1 MLPDAPVPLAE
12 DSPGCVLE
20 STPRMVQNGSKV
32 YSISLNK
39 LWLSQLGI
47 NEQGAA
53 TVHALATRPVEIT
66 QPAII
71 IQPASVENGGG
82 RE

>member
-20 STPRMVQNGSKV
+20 SKPRRVQNGSNV

-39 LWLSQLGI
+39 NWLSQLGI
-47 NEQGAA
+47 GEQGAA

-71 IQPASVENGGG
+71 IQPASVDNRGG